1 MKLVELLKQ
10 WRASAKL
17 EDRAAIWHEMLSL
30 YTDQVF
36 SIGIVNAT
44 LQPVVTSAKL
54 AQHARDRPLRL
65 RSDLL
70 SRRLHAG
77 HVLARRRPDDA
88 ALHPLAHRR
97 DGADPADHLGAG
109 LHHHRAAARRLF
121 RKLHRRAR
129 AAGEG
134 VDQEQIDILR
144 KQYGFDQ
151 PPVLRYFHW
160 VGGMLHGDFGYS
172 FEYQLPVSD
181 VVGDR
186 LWLTVLVSFVTII
199 FTWLIAFPIGM
210 YSATH
215 QYSWGDYGLTFL
227 GLLGIAI
234 PNFMLALIL
243 MYFANIWFGTSIGH
257 LMDPKY
263 LNEPMSWA
271 KAKSILEHLWIP
283 VIIVGTAGTAGMIR
297 RLRANLLD
305 ELQKQYVMTAR
316 AKGLHPFKTL
326 VKYPLRMALN
336 FFISDIGSIL
346 PAIISGAEIT
356 AIVLSLETTGPML
369 IKALQ
374 SQDMYL
380 AGSFLMFLAFLTV
393 IGVLIS
399 DLALALLDPRIRL
412 QGGSTK

>member
-1 MKLVELLKQ
+1 MLRYVIWRLSIMVPTLVLISALVFTIIELPPGDYFESYVAEL
-10 WRASAKL
+10 RAQGENADM
-17 EDRAAIWHEMLSL
+17 DRIN
-30 YTDQVF
+30 Q
-36 SIGIVNAT
+36 
-44 LQPVVTSAKL
+44 
-54 AQHARDRPLRL
+54 LR
-65 RSDLL
+65 
-70 SRRLHAG
+70 
-77 HVLARRRPDDA
+77 
-88 ALHPLAHRR
+88 
-97 DGADPADHLGAG
+97 
-109 LHHHRAAARRLF
+109 
-121 RKLHRRAR
+121 
-129 AAGEG
+129 
-134 VDQEQIDILR
+134 QE
-144 KQYGFDQ
+144 YGFDK
-151 PPVLRYFHW
+151 PAYIRYFYW

-172 FEYQLPVSD
+172 FEYELPVSD

-186 LWLTVLVSFVTII
+186 LWLTVLVSFFTIV

-227 GLLGIAI
+227 GLIGIAI

-257 LMDPKY
+257 LMDQDFLDK
-263 LNEPMSWA
+263 PMSWA
-271 KAKSILEHLWIP
+271 KAESILSHLWIP

-305 ELQKQYVMTAR
+305 ELQKQYVVTAR
-316 AKGLHPFKTL
+316 AKGLHPFRAL

-336 FFISDIGSIL
+336 FFVSDIGSIL

-369 IKALQ
+369 IKALR